1 MTPLTPG
8 VLATAVGTKKKQDAY
23 GLERETR
30 DSPVADAVG
39 CRCGNSQMT
48 CEKVSKNPRVHPAR
62 PRDSRCVLR
71 RALAPA
77 QAGGAERRNK
87 QRCRQRLRETVCL
100 ETDAREPAEFAHQK
114 PQNATESSGS
124 EGLERAAVFTGHS
137 ALPGVCSSKPNP
149 GKLSHRCGRTDSKT
163 YVGSKAILKKNQ
175 VEGFNMK
182 PQGAGAAGSVRTDT

>member
-8 VLATAVGTKKKQDAY
+8 VLATAVGTKKKRDAY
-23 GLERETR
+23 RLERETR

-39 CRCGNSQMT
+39 CRCGNSRMT

-62 PRDSRCVLR
+62 PPDSRCVLR

-182 PQGAGAAGSVRTDT
+182 P